1 MEASKLRPGAVFK
14 MEGKTWQVLEYE
26 YVQNDR
32 RKFIRVKIKDLA
44 SGIAHEQRFNGTEYF
59 EDAALANRALQFS
72 YNVDNIYTFM
82 DPATFDQLDVDFALV
97 KDAMQYHTEGN
108 IYAFTMLEDRIISV
122 TPPTFVVLAVTDTD
136 RSVAGDTARNA
147 MKNAVLETGI
157 TIRVPMFIVNGD
169 KVKVDTRNGSY
180 SERAN

>member
-44 SGIAHEQRFNGTEYF
+44 SGVAHEQRFNGTEYF
-59 EDAALANRALQFS
+59 EDAQITNRNMQFS

-82 DPATFDQLDVDFALV
+82 DPNTFDQMDVNFDLV
-97 KDAMQYHTEGN
+97 KNAMQYHTEGN
-108 IYAFTMLEDRIISV
+108 IYVFTMLEDKVINV
-122 TPPTFVVLAVTDTD
+122 TPPTFVVMAVTNTE

-147 MKNAVLETGI
+147 MKNATLESGLVI
-157 TIRVPMFIVNGD
+157 KVPMFVNNGD
-169 KVKVDTRNGSY
+169 KLRIDTRDGTY
-180 SERAN
+180 VERA